1 LRIPVILP
9 NRYFPFLLALAFFS
23 ICAPAVLSQE
33 MGGDFGHN
41 AAFRPKNPEIKRRT
55 GSRPIVRRPGP
66 ATPVPADTEEKI
78 DEALEAGNNARDARK
93 FSEAE
98 RSYQSVLR
106 MKAKEARASY
116 GLGNVYVDQQR
127 WDDAEKSYRNA
138 FDSGANNADVLIALS
153 FVLVQPRAG
162 AGNARRVV
170 DAETLA
176 RRAIAIEP
184 NNAVAYDRLGAA
196 LEARGIVSADTEQA
210 YRRAVELDP
219 KMAVA
224 KIHLARLLRKMNR
237 GNEADPFYT
246 QAVEQAQDAATL
258 SLVAEALQSEQR
270 WDKSEPVLRRA
281 LEMDPRNP
289 AALFLL
295 GRMLTVRQRYQ
306 EAEGLLKSAIEVSP
320 RSFQTYNILGRAY
333 LGMQRYDDA
342 LATYEKGL
350 PFASDGDRKQLAGA
364 FGFSGV
370 GDAYAGAGRMRDAVR
385 AYERALAVDPA
396 NSDVQKKL
404 AVARAKIG

>member
-1 LRIPVILP
+1 
-9 NRYFPFLLALAFFS
+9 
-23 ICAPAVLSQE
+23 
-33 MGGDFGHN
+33 
-41 AAFRPKNPEIKRRT
+41 
-55 GSRPIVRRPGP
+55 
-66 ATPVPADTEEKI
+66 
-78 DEALEAGNNARDARK
+78 
-93 FSEAE
+93 
-98 RSYQSVLR
+98 
-106 MKAKEARASY
+106 
-116 GLGNVYVDQQR
+116 
-127 WDDAEKSYRNA
+127 
-138 FDSGANNADVLIALS
+138 
-153 FVLVQPRAG
+153 
-162 AGNARRVV
+162 
-170 DAETLA
+170 
-176 RRAIAIEP
+176 
-184 NNAVAYDRLGAA
+184 
-196 LEARGIVSADTEQA
+196 
-210 YRRAVELDP
+210 
-219 KMAVA
+219 
-224 KIHLARLLRKMNR
+224 MNR